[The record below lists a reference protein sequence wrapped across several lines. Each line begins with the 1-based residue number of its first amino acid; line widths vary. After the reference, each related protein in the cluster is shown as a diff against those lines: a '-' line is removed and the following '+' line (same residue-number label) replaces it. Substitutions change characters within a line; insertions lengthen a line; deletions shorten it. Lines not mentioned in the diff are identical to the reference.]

1 MQRNNRRSLEMRKA
15 VVKEWYGT
23 TCEAVESYI
32 AHFNKIIDENVEPD
46 KAKEVFSL
54 KPKAIIVP
62 HAGWVYSG
70 FTANFA
76 YRIASNTKPKR
87 VVVIGPS
94 HRFPINGISTTL
106 KDLYETPC
114 GFLPID
120 RNFAKELI
128 EKFGVQNLEEV
139 HQEHSTEV
147 QMPFIYHYFGEIP
160 VVELIYGNYAPEK
173 LKDIIEYAIED
184 NSLVVISTDLSHYYD
199 LKTANALDYNC
210 LEAVQNLDLNALEK
224 CEACGKIG
232 VAGMIIAA
240 MEMGLTPFIVDYR
253 TSADVSG
260 DEKQVVGYMSAIF
273 I

>member
-1 MQRNNRRSLEMRKA
+1 MRRA
-15 VVKEWYGT
+15 VVKEWYGGS
-23 TCEAVESYI
+23 CEAVENFI
-32 AHFNKIIDENVEPD
+32 AHFNKIIDENVD
-46 KAKEVFSL
+46 KEKAAEIFSM

-94 HRFPINGISTTL
+94 HRFPIKGISVTL
-106 KDLYETPC
+106 EDIYETPC

-120 RNFAKELI
+120 REFSKELI
-128 EKFGVQNLEEV
+128 EKFDVSNIEEV

-160 VVELIYGNYAPEK
+160 VVELIYGDYDPRK
-173 LKDIIEYAIED
+173 LKNIIEYAIND

-210 LEAVQNLDLNALEK
+210 LEAVENLDINYLQK

-232 VAGMIIAA
+232 VTGMILAA
-240 MEMGLTPFIVDYR
+240 NELALTPLIVDYR

-260 DEKQVVGYMSAIF
+260 DTSNVVGYMSAIF
-273 I
+273 V

>member
-1 MQRNNRRSLEMRKA
+1 MRRA
-15 VVKEWYGT
+15 VVKEWYGG
-23 TCEAVESYI
+23 TCEAVENFI
-32 AHFNKIIDENVEPD
+32 AHFNKIIDENVDEE
-46 KAKEVFSL
+46 KAAEIFSL
-54 KPKAIIVP
+54 KPKALIVP

-94 HRFPINGISTTL
+94 HRFPIRGISVTL
-106 KDLYETPC
+106 EDSYETPC
-114 GFLPID
+114 GILPID
-120 RNFAKELI
+120 VEFSKELI
-128 EKFGVQNLEEV
+128 EKFGVANLEEV

-147 QMPFIYHYFGEIP
+147 QMPFIYHYFGAIP
-160 VVELIYGNYAPEK
+160 VVELIYEDYEPAK
-173 LKDIIEYAIED
+173 LKEIIEYAIAD
-184 NSLVVISTDLSHYYD
+184 NSLVVISSDLSHYYD

-210 LEAVQNLDLNALEK
+210 LEAVQTLDISYLKN

-232 VAGMIIAA
+232 ITAMILAA
-240 MEMGLTPFIVDYR
+240 KEMNLTSFIVDYR

-260 DEKQVVGYMSAIF
+260 DESNVVGYMSAIF

>member
-1 MQRNNRRSLEMRKA
+1 MRRA
-15 VVKEWYGT
+15 VVKEWYGG
-23 TCEAVESYI
+23 TCEAVEQFI
-32 AHFNKIIDENVEPD
+32 KHFNTIIDENVDPQ
-46 KAKEVFSL
+46 KAAEIFAM
-54 KPKAIIVP
+54 KPKAVIVP

-76 YRIASNTKPKR
+76 YRIAANTKPKR

-94 HRFPINGISTTL
+94 HKFPIKGISTTL
-106 KDLYETPC
+106 EDVYETPC

-120 RNFAKELI
+120 REFSKELI
-128 EKFGVQNLEEV
+128 EKFGVSNLEEV

-160 VVELIYGNYAPEK
+160 VVELIYGDYDPLM
-173 LKDIIEYAIED
+173 LKNIIEYAIND
-184 NSLVVISTDLSHYYD
+184 NSLVVISSDLSHYYD

-210 LEAVQNLDLNALEK
+210 LEAVQNLDVSFLQN

-232 VAGMIIAA
+232 ITGMILAA
-240 MEMGLTPFIVDYR
+240 KEMNLTPFIVDYR

-260 DEKQVVGYMSAIF
+260 DSSNVVGYMSAIF
-273 I
+273 V

>member
-1 MQRNNRRSLEMRKA
+1 MEMRRAYFKD
-15 VVKEWYGT
+15 WYGGS
-23 TCEAVESYI
+23 CEAVERFI
-32 AHFNKIIDENVEPD
+32 AHFNKIIDENVDPQ

-54 KPKAIIVP
+54 KPKALIAP
-62 HAGWVYSG
+62 HAGWMYSG

-94 HRFPINGISTTL
+94 HRVPFRGVSTTL
-106 KDLYETPC
+106 EDFYETPC
-114 GFLPID
+114 GMLPID
-120 RNFAKELI
+120 RAFASELI
-128 EKFGVQNLEEV
+128 EKFGVLNLEEV

-160 VVELIYGNYAPEK
+160 VVELIYGDYEPER
-173 LKDIIEYAIED
+173 LKDIIEYAIDD

-210 LEAVQNLDLNALEK
+210 LEAVQNLDLEALEK

-232 VAGMIIAA
+232 VAAMIIAA
-240 MEMGLTPFIVDYR
+240 KEIGLTPFVVDYR
-253 TSADVSG
+253 TSADVTG
-260 DEKQVVGYMSAIF
+260 DTSNVVGYMSAVF

>member
-1 MQRNNRRSLEMRKA
+1 MRKA
-15 VVKEWYGT
+15 VVKEWYGGN
-23 TCEAVESYI
+23 CEAVEEFI
-32 AHFNKIIDENVEPD
+32 NHFNTIIDENVD
-46 KAKEVFSL
+46 QQKAKEIFSM

-94 HRFPINGISTTL
+94 HKFPIKGISTTL
-106 KDLYETPC
+106 ENTYETPC
-114 GFLPID
+114 GTLPID
-120 RNFAKELI
+120 INFATKLI
-128 EKFGVQNLEEV
+128 ENFGVKNLEEV
-139 HQEHSTEV
+139 HIEHSTEV

-160 VVELIYGNYAPEK
+160 IVELIYGDYSPEK
-173 LKDIIEYAIED
+173 LKEIIKYAIND
-184 NSLVVISTDLSHYYD
+184 SLIVISSDLSHYYD
-199 LKTANALDYNC
+199 IKTANSLDYNC
-210 LEAVQNLDLNALEK
+210 LEAVQNLDVSYLKN

-232 VAGMIIAA
+232 ITGMILAA
-240 MEMGLTPFIVDYR
+240 NEINLTPFIVDYR

-260 DEKQVVGYMSAIF
+260 DKSSVVGYMSAVF